1 MGSSYVIGYLIGV
14 IIWGIIWGVVAKA
27 VVTNKGYAD
36 KGTKYFWLGFFFSF
50 IPVIVAATKPNAYA
64 ASQATA
70 QRTSSSA
77 YDDLEKLAKLKEQG
91 VLSEEEFNKLKA
103 ECLEKL

>member
-36 KGTKYFWLGFFFSF
+36 KGTRYFWLGFFFSF

-64 ASQATA
+64 SSQPMA

-77 YDDLEKLAKLKEQG
+77 YDDLEKLAKLKE
-91 VLSEEEFNKLKA
+91 
-103 ECLEKL
+103 